1 MTPTLY
7 KGTTDE
13 LRRDIRL
20 LEAMKIKLAT
30 DKKNMGTGGKW
41 QRCDALQAAYEAKL
55 QERLKLGVKQ

>member
-20 LEAMKIKLAT
+20 LEAMKIKLENAT
-30 DKKNMGTGGKW
+30 DVRGILEW

-55 QERLKLGVKQ
+55 RERLHLGDGQ